1 LEEAELKNIM
11 VDLWLYGELAR
22 YGGRGAGPGY
32 ANLQLSIPAR
42 STLHDLLN
50 HLGMATEERGITFIN
65 NKLSAMVGMQPDLDY
80 RLTDNDRV
88 AFFHLKSMWPCQ
100 YRQNAAMTEEMLQAM
115 NARDDKGP
123 HHT

>member
-1 LEEAELKNIM
+1 LENIM

-22 YGGRGAGPGY
+22 YGGESAEPGY
-32 ANLQLSIPAR
+32 ANLQLSIPAG
-42 STLHDLLN
+42 STLRDLLK
-50 HLGMATEERGITFIN
+50 HLAMNTGERGITFIN
-65 NKLSAMVGMQPDLDY
+65 NKLSAMVGIQPDLDY
-80 RLTDNDRV
+80 RLINNDRV

-115 NARDDKGP
+115 IAREDKGL